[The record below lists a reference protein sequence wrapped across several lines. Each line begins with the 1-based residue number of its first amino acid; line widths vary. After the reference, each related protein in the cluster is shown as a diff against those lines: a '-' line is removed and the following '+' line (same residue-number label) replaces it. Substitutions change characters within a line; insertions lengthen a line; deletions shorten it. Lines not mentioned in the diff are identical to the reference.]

1 VLKGFM
7 HALPPLMVAVSVA
20 AKEAHTNS
28 KSYAQEQMAQAG
40 MLTTCKDARNA
51 GYSCKDA
58 REAGFSYKEA
68 REAGFTCK
76 DAREAGFTCK
86 DVREAGFTC
95 KDAREAG
102 FKPLEC
108 AQAGFTYEEGK
119 VAGYPSHIG
128 GNQTSEYWWRMGKLP
143 SENLTPAAPLRLP
156 LSGHRAPLPPGEAG
170 RGGRAVPPRVRPVT
184 CMRPASVRVP
194 AADSRPLVRGAADF
208 DWDGTIG

>member
-1 VLKGFM
+1 M

-76 DAREAGFTCK
+76 DAREAGF
-86 DVREAGFTC
+86 
-95 KDAREAG
+95 
-102 FKPLEC
+102 KPLEC

-119 VAGYPSHIG
+119 VAGYPSHIR

-170 RGGRAVPPRVRPVT
+170 RGGRAVPPRVRPEP

-194 AADSRPLVRGAADF
+194 AADSRPLVRGAAGF